1 MNIYDEIFKP
11 ELGHC
16 VTTTANLCL
25 REGVQPKFC
34 KPRKLPFAIKPVVGD
49 ELDRL
54 ESQGVIEKVS
64 HSDWATPIVIVRKP
78 GGKVRI
84 CGDFKVTINP
94 GMKTHAKPT
103 RVIPGS

>member
-1 MNIYDEIFKP
+1 MKFSNQSW
-11 ELGHC
+11 HC

-64 HSDWATPIVIVRKP
+64 HSDWATPIVIVRK
-78 GGKVRI
+78 R
-84 CGDFKVTINP
+84 
-94 GMKTHAKPT
+94 
-103 RVIPGS
+103 